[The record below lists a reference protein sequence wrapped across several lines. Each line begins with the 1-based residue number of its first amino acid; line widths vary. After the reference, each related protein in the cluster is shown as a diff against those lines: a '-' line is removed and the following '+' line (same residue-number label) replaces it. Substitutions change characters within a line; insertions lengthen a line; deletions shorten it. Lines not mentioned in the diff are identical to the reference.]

1 MNACRVQTGNMN
13 ARSRSKWKHRY
24 RFSVSGRDCDSW
36 RVCDLSTGA
45 RIDHSL
51 LARWFASPSAAHLA
65 AHGVKRLV
73 LMQSLSILWAPP
85 GFRSVE

>member
-24 RFSVSGRDCDSW
+24 RLSVSGRDCDSW

-45 RIDHSL
+45 RIFSATTATTVHK
-51 LARWFASPSAAHLA
+51 RGHGIASVSFF
-65 AHGVKRLV
+65 K
-73 LMQSLSILWAPP
+73 LS
-85 GFRSVE
+85 